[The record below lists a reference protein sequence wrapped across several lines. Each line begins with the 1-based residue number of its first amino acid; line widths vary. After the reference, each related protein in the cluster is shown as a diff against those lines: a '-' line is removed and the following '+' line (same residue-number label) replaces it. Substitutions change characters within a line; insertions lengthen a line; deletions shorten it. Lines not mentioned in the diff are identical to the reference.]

1 MQASQS
7 KPYRGIGMEGFIA
20 NWYAKNTAGDIEDF
34 RRTARVIAD
43 RLPAGA
49 QILEIAPGPGFLAI
63 ELARLGAYQITGLDV
78 SKSFVRIAT
87 ENARMAGLNIDFRL
101 GDAHALPFVPG
112 SFDFIVCRAA
122 FKNFSDPVKALGE
135 MRRVLKPDGTTLIID
150 MRSDVSDATIDEF
163 VKSRA
168 GGRINALITGLTFK
182 HMLRKRAYS
191 PADMLAMARKAGFS
205 RCDIDEA
212 SIGMDVWL
220 RP

>member
-63 ELARLGAYQITGLDV
+63 ELAKLGAYQITGLDV

-87 ENARMAGLNIDFRL
+87 ENARMAGLDIDFRQ
-101 GDAHALPFVPG
+101 GDAHTLPFAPG

-135 MRRVLKPDGTTLIID
+135 MRRVLKLDGTALIID

-182 HMLRKRAYS
+182 HMLRSRAYR
-191 PADMLAMARKAGFS
+191 PAEMLAMATKAGFS

>member
-63 ELARLGAYQITGLDV
+63 ELAKLGAYQITGLDV

-101 GDAHALPFVPG
+101 GDAHALPFAPG

-135 MRRVLKPDGTTLIID
+135 MRRVLKPDGTALIID

-182 HMLRKRAYS
+182 HMLRKRAYR

>member
-87 ENARMAGLNIDFRL
+87 ENARMAGLNINFRL
-101 GDAHALPFVPG
+101 GDAHALPFAPG

-135 MRRVLKPDGTTLIID
+135 MRRVLNPDGTALIID

-182 HMLRKRAYS
+182 HMLRKRAYC

>member
-63 ELARLGAYQITGLDV
+63 ELAKLGAYQITGLDV

-87 ENARMAGLNIDFRL
+87 ENARMAGLNIDFRQ
-101 GDAHALPFVPG
+101 GDAHALPFAPG

-135 MRRVLKPDGTTLIID
+135 MRRVLKPDGTALIID

-182 HMLRKRAYS
+182 HMLRSRAYR
-191 PADMLAMARKAGFS
+191 PAEMLAMARKAGFS

>member
-63 ELARLGAYQITGLDV
+63 ELAKLGAYQITGLDV

-87 ENARMAGLNIDFRL
+87 ENARMAGLDIDFRL
-101 GDAHALPFVPG
+101 GDAHALPFAPG

-135 MRRVLKPDGTTLIID
+135 MRRVLKLDGTALIID

-182 HMLRKRAYS
+182 HMLGSRAYR
-191 PADMLAMARKAGFS
+191 PAEMLAMARKAGFS